1 MRFGLCTHAYKFY
14 RCEKVSTPERPA
26 LLITIDSDAICIAM
40 CNNAPVTIELSRI
53 WQDKFGQQYYSSS
66 AARKARAG
74 ASLVELIDIEM
85 LGSDR
90 TDTLMRVA
98 MVLMAGKFFFLVDC
112 ITKLTCYIGGC
123 DYSKGILSCGLLKD
137 TVMDVARGPPASKLW
152 LWRAGPAI
160 HVDVGSLL
168 TWIGSIKKR
177 KTRKGTTVESFCL
190 ELHRIL
196 WTVRTFAV
204 SASVWVNLLVG
215 CVLVRM
221 WPD

>member
-1 MRFGLCTHAYKFY
+1 MRFGLCIHAYKFY

-53 WQDKFGQQYYSSS
+53 WQDKFGQQDYSSG

-98 MVLMAGKFFFLVDC
+98 MVLMAGKVFFFR
-112 ITKLTCYIGGC
+112 
-123 DYSKGILSCGLLKD
+123 ILS
-137 TVMDVARGPPASKLW
+137 S
-152 LWRAGPAI
+152 
-160 HVDVGSLL
+160 
-168 TWIGSIKKR
+168 
-177 KTRKGTTVESFCL
+177 
-190 ELHRIL
+190 
-196 WTVRTFAV
+196 
-204 SASVWVNLLVG
+204 N
-215 CVLVRM
+215 
-221 WPD
+221 